1 MSATE
6 LDTELMLRM
15 KQGESV
21 CMEALLHRHRAPVI
35 HFLHRRVQSQAI
47 AEELAQNVFLRIY
60 LSRGKYVPTAKF
72 TTWMFR
78 IAGNLA
84 LNWIR
89 DRRRERTDTSIN
101 ARLPRGEEPQY
112 PDRTPSIE
120 QMLIRRAKLA
130 AVREAVDQ
138 LPERQ
143 RNVVMMHKYEGKS
156 YAEIADELGC
166 TPQSVKSLLFR
177 AYSALRLSLSDMNA
191 GLRTAPCGRGSETLL
206 L

>member
-1 MSATE
+1 MSVTE

-35 HFLHRRVQSQAI
+35 HFIHRRVQSQAI

-60 LSRGKYVPTAKF
+60 MSRGKYEPTAKF

-89 DRRRERTDTSIN
+89 DRRRERTDVSIS
-101 ARLPRGEEPQY
+101 ARMPRGEE
-112 PDRTPSIE
+112 
-120 QMLIRRAKLA
+120 
-130 AVREAVDQ
+130 V
-138 LPERQ
+138 
-143 RNVVMMHKYEGKS
+143 
-156 YAEIADELGC
+156 
-166 TPQSVKSLLFR
+166 
-177 AYSALRLSLSDMNA
+177 
-191 GLRTAPCGRGSETLL
+191 
-206 L
+206 